1 MMRETFYSESVSKRK
16 KSWTIDRDK
25 AALLVIDMQN
35 DFVREGAI
43 LEVPEIRIQIPR
55 IKKLVETCREV
66 GVPTIYTK
74 QVFRADLKVRP
85 LIFQML
91 RLLER
96 GGLRD
101 GTDGAEICTELEPQ
115 PGDIVVKKMGFS
127 AFYNT
132 DLESVLRNIKGRRN
146 VDTIIVCGTVTN
158 ICCESTARDAF
169 ERDYKVVFG
178 SDITSAWT
186 DEFQTLAL
194 KIIDYAFGRVMTC
207 DEIMDALKYGEAIDT
222 VSGHGPQV
230 ECSAEERLQRS

>member
-1 MMRETFYSESVSKRK
+1 MIRETFYSKSISAK
-16 KSWTIDRDK
+16 KKPWTIDRDK
-25 AALLVIDMQN
+25 AALLVVDMQN

-43 LEVPEIRIQIPR
+43 LEVPEIRTHIPR
-55 IKKLVETCREV
+55 IKKLVETCREL

-74 QVFRADLKVRP
+74 QVYRPDLKVRP
-85 LIFQML
+85 LVFQML

-96 GGLRD
+96 EGLRE
-101 GTDGAEICTELEPQ
+101 GTEGAEICTELKPE

-132 DLESVLRNIKGRRN
+132 ELESVLRNIKGRRN
-146 VDTIIVCGTVTN
+146 VDTVVICGTVTN

-178 SDITSAWT
+178 SDVTSAWS
-186 DEFQTLAL
+186 DEFQALAL

-207 DEIMDALKYGEAIDT
+207 DEIIDALKYGETIDT
-222 VSGHGPQV
+222 VQAHGG
-230 ECSAEERLQRS
+230 

>member
-1 MMRETFYSESVSKRK
+1 MIRETFYSKSISARK
-16 KSWTIDRDK
+16 KPWVIDRDR
-25 AALLVIDMQN
+25 AALLVVDMQN

-43 LEVPEIRIQIPR
+43 LEVPQIRSQIPR
-55 IKKLVETCREV
+55 IKKLLEACREL

-74 QVFRADLKVRP
+74 QVYRPDLKVRP
-85 LIFQML
+85 LILQML
-91 RLLER
+91 PLLQKA
-96 GGLRD
+96 GLRD
-101 GTDGAEICTELEPQ
+101 GTEGAEICTELEPQ
-115 PGDIVVKKMGFS
+115 PGDIVVKKMRFS

-146 VDTIIVCGTVTN
+146 IDTVIICGTVTN

-186 DEFQTLAL
+186 DEFQALAL

-207 DEIMDALKYGEAIDT
+207 DEIIHALKHGETIDP
-222 VSGHGPQV
+222 V
-230 ECSAEERLQRS
+230 